1 MRVPRLGWVEMAAR
15 FDAAARLA
23 EGRPVVGDLIE
34 YVAACRQLGYRHS
47 DLTAHAAQVTEWYS
61 GQDGLDLAALEA
73 DAAALRAVAAGTD
86 DVARQQTAAVAALRD
101 GWAGSGGG
109 AAIDF
114 LNRHQRAA
122 ESVFADAR
130 TAAEALTALRDDLW
144 RAVDAQVAAT
154 LDAGAAAQRETW
166 LAASRTLTT
175 GAGDR
180 ATASELID
188 REVTPF
194 VDTVIGGRW
203 VAAMRAASESVAG
216 AYQAAVTRLGGA
228 GPTVFEVP
236 FDLGPHATDA
246 ATPQAVAPQAVV
258 PAVSAPVTPA
268 AFSPQEAAAPPTA
281 SPAASAPLS
290 APVEPG
296 LGAPAASTP
305 AMPSLPSFGESGG
318 MGSGP
323 SGFGTGLAD
332 LLGGLGGLSDGG
344 EFEPEQVDA
353 DPAEVDD
360 EDLDDD
366 EEPVD
371 DDDPDDDPEDEDEVE
386 DGAVGEPDVAEEVAP
401 EPEPEPEPEPAPTP
415 PPVEPLA
422 APPPPPVEAPPERT
436 PCEIAADEL
445 PQVGQ

>member
-1 MRVPRLGWVEMAAR
+1 MAAR